1 MDFIESLCSVRD
13 AAKRAGNTPVYTA
26 VMAIVPIRFEIKAM
40 YEAVSWDAGITTDQ
54 VVTALTGYATR
65 RLRQRAEDS
74 DDPTVEALAVYAI
87 EALEDSISL
96 VMRNVVTDVDD
107 EEDE

>member
-1 MDFIESLCSVRD
+1 MDFIESLCSIRD

-40 YEAVSWDAGITTDQ
+40 YEAASWDAGITTDQ

-65 RLRQRAEDS
+65 RLRQRVEDS

-87 EALEDSISL
+87 GALEGSISL

>member
-1 MDFIESLCSVRD
+1 MDFIESLCSIRD

-65 RLRQRAEDS
+65 RLRQRVEDS

-87 EALEDSISL
+87 GALEGSISL